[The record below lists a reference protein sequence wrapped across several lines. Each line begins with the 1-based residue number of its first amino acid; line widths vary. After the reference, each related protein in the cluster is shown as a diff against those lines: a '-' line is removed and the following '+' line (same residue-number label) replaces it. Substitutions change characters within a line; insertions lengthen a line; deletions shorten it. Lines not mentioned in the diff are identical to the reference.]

1 MINYRKNHPRPK
13 RPPKTKCAPN
23 PEARKRAAKKF
34 YEKNKERILAQN
46 KKYRDS
52 LGGKAYQKSHS
63 KERYEKKIKK
73 ISEMAPEEN
82 AERLDIQNEYH
93 REYYKK
99 NKVRIDAYNKIW
111 NKSHPDERRRYMKNW
126 LIEPLRD

>member
-1 MINYRKNHPRPK
+1 
-13 RPPKTKCAPN
+13 
-23 PEARKRAAKKF
+23 
-34 YEKNKERILAQN
+34 
-46 KKYRDS
+46 
-52 LGGKAYQKSHS
+52 
-63 KERYEKKIKK
+63 
-73 ISEMAPEEN
+73 MAPEEN